1 MTRILTER
9 KTYFVDVILPLAL
22 RQFYT
27 YRVPFTIGDEVQV
40 GKRVIVQFG
49 KSKVYSAIVFSVHEK
64 APSNYQAKYIMSV
77 LDHVP
82 IVNDT
87 QLKHWQWISSYYM
100 CTIGEVMAS
109 ALPSGLKLASESLIQ
124 LNPDYDS
131 EQVPI
136 NDKEFLIVDALEI
149 HGSLTLVEVAKIVDQ
164 KTTFSLIKSMLEKGV
179 ITVTENLKSKFKPK
193 TVSCVR
199 LTKQAGNEERLKEIF
214 DQLSKAPKQLELLMG
229 YVTLSNRYQDDHS
242 EVLKRELQE
251 STSSSAGIIN
261 QLVKKEIL
269 ELYSKE
275 IGRLSMSSIN
285 AENGAQVQLT
295 VPQKKAF
302 EQIDKAHKSKDVVLL
317 HGITSSGKTEIYIK
331 LIQKILETGQQVLYL
346 LPEIAL
352 TAQIITRLRKHFGN
366 KVGVY
371 HSKFNENERVEVWN
385 SILGQSPSESDEK
398 FDIIIGAR
406 SALFLPFQNLGLV
419 IVDEEHENSFKQYSP
434 APRYH
439 ARDAAIYLAGLHKAK
454 TVLGTATPAIES
466 YYNAK
471 EGKYGFV
478 ELNSRYADMVL
489 PEIIPV
495 DLSEEHRKK
504 RIVSH
509 FSTKLIAE
517 MEKALNLSEQIILF
531 QNRRG
536 FSSFLECNTCNW
548 IPQCVNCDVT
558 LTYHKFNKRMQC
570 HYCGYAEETITRC
583 GACGNNDMQT
593 RGFGT
598 EMIEE
603 DLAETFPKAKVRR
616 MDLDSTRSKHAYSN
630 IISDFEEGV
639 IDILVGTQMVAK
651 GLDFDNVSV
660 VGILNADSMLNFPD
674 FRAHE
679 RAYQLMAQVGG
690 RSGRKK
696 KRGTVILQ
704 TFSKG
709 HPTINQVIN
718 NDYIGMYEDE
728 LRQRIQFRYPPF
740 YRIIDITLR
749 HRDAAKLD
757 QGAATLAT
765 QLREHFG
772 DRLLGPEYPHI
783 ARLRNMYNKV
793 MLLKIE
799 TSASIIKAKAQLAS
813 EIETFKLSKIGKSTR
828 VIVDVDPL

>member
-1 MTRILTER
+1 MTER
-9 KTYFVDVILPLAL
+9 KTYFADVILPLAL

-27 YRVPFTIGDEVQV
+27 YRVPHEMGDEVQV
-40 GKRVIVQFG
+40 GKRVVVQFG

-64 APSNYQAKYIMSV
+64 APSKYQAKYIMSV
-77 LDHVP
+77 LDREP
-82 IVNDT
+82 IVNST
-87 QLKHWQWISSYYM
+87 QLKHWQWISTYYM

-109 ALPSGLKLASESLIQ
+109 ALPSGLKLASESLIE

-149 HGSLTLVEVAKIVDQ
+149 HGSLNLGEVSKIIDQ
-164 KTTFSLIKSMLEKGV
+164 KTTIPLIKSMLDKGV
-179 ITVTENLKSKFKPK
+179 ITVTENLKKKFKPK
-193 TVSCVR
+193 TVACVR
-199 LTKQAGNEERLKEIF
+199 LAESANSEESLKVIF
-214 DQLSKAPKQLELLMG
+214 DQLGKAPKQLELLMG
-229 YVTLSNRYQDDHS
+229 YITLSNRYNEDQS
-242 EVLKRELQE
+242 EVLKLELLK
-251 STSSSAGIIN
+251 STQSSAGILS
-261 QLVKKEIL
+261 QLVKKKVLEI
-269 ELYSKE
+269 YHKE
-275 IGRLSMSSIN
+275 IGRLIMSSIA
-285 AENGAQVQLT
+285 AENGALIQLSD
-295 VPQKKAF
+295 PQKKALT
-302 EQIDKAHKSKDVVLL
+302 QINKAHKSNEVVLL
-317 HGITSSGKTEIYIK
+317 HGVTSSGKTEIYIK
-331 LIQKILETGQQVLYL
+331 LIQKVLEKGQQVLYL

-366 KVGVY
+366 RVGVY

-385 SILGQSPSESDEK
+385 SILGHSLSGDEN
-398 FDIIIGAR
+398 FEVIIGAR

-419 IVDEEHENSFKQYSP
+419 IIDEEHENSFKQYSP

-439 ARDAAIYLAGLHKAK
+439 ARAAAIYLAGLHRAK
-454 TVLGTATPAIES
+454 TVLGTATPAVES
-466 YYNAK
+466 YHNAK
-471 EGKYGFV
+471 SGKYGLV
-478 ELNSRYADMVL
+478 ELHSRYAGMVL
-489 PEIIPV
+489 PNIIPV

-504 RIVSH
+504 RIVSN
-509 FSTKLIAE
+509 FSAKLIEE
-517 MEKALNLSEQIILF
+517 MEKALSQSEQIILF

-558 LTYHKFNKRMQC
+558 LTYHKYDHKMKC
-570 HYCGYAEETITRC
+570 HYCGYSEDIVTRC
-583 GACGNNDMQT
+583 GACGNGDMQT

-603 DLAETFPKAKVRR
+603 DLAVTFPNAKVRR
-616 MDLDSTRSKHAYSN
+616 MDLDSTRSKHAYIK
-630 IISDFEEGV
+630 IITDFEDGA

-679 RAYQLMAQVGG
+679 RAYQLMAQVAG

-704 TFSKG
+704 SFSPA
-709 HPTINQVIN
+709 HPTIHQVLA

-728 LRQRIQFRYPPF
+728 LAQRDKFRYPPF
-740 YRIIDITLR
+740 FRIIDITLR

-757 QGAATLAT
+757 EGAKDLAVK
-765 QLREHFG
+765 LRKHFG

-783 ARLRNMYNKV
+783 ARIRNMYNKV

-799 TSASIIKAKAQLAS
+799 TPASIGKAKVQLAE
-813 EIETFKLSKIGKSTR
+813 EIEAFKLTKIGKSIR

>member
-1 MTRILTER
+1 M
-9 KTYFVDVILPLAL
+9 
-22 RQFYT
+22 
-27 YRVPFTIGDEVQV
+27 GDEVQV
-40 GKRVIVQFG
+40 GKRVVVQFG
-49 KSKVYSAIVFSVHEK
+49 KSKVYSAIVFSIHET
-64 APSNYQAKYIMSV
+64 APSNYQAKYILSV
-77 LDHVP
+77 LDSKP
-82 IVNDT
+82 IVNGT
-87 QLKHWQWISSYYM
+87 QLKHWQWISAYYM

-109 ALPSGLKLASESLIQ
+109 ALPSGLKLASESLIE
-124 LNPDYDS
+124 LNPEYNS

-149 HGSLTLVEVAKIVDQ
+149 HGSLNLGEVSKIIDQ
-164 KTTFSLIKSMLEKGV
+164 KITIPLIKSMLEKGV
-179 ITVTENLKSKFKPK
+179 ITVTEKLKKKFKPK

-199 LTKQAGNEERLKEIF
+199 LAKGVDNEEDLKVIF

-229 YVTLSNRYQDDHS
+229 YITMSNRYHTGPS
-242 EVLKRELQE
+242 EVLKLELLK
-251 STSSSAGIIN
+251 STSSSSGILN
-261 QLVKKEIL
+261 QLVKKEVL
-269 ELYSKE
+269 ELYNKE
-275 IGRLSMSSIN
+275 IGRLTMSSAN
-285 AENGAQVQLT
+285 AENGALVQLT
-295 VPQKKAF
+295 DPQKKSF
-302 EQIDKAHKSKDVVLL
+302 SQINKLHQTKEVVLL

-331 LIQKILETGQQVLYL
+331 LIQKVLGKGQQVLYL

-366 KVGVY
+366 RVGVY

-385 SILGQSPSESDEK
+385 SILGESPSGSDEN
-398 FDIIIGAR
+398 FDVIIGAR
-406 SALFLPFQNLGLV
+406 SALFLPFQHLGLV
-419 IVDEEHENSFKQYSP
+419 IIDEEHENSFKQYNP

-439 ARDAAIYLAGLHKAK
+439 ARDAAIYLAGLHGAK
-454 TVLGTATPAIES
+454 TVLGTATPAVES
-466 YYNAK
+466 YHNAIS
-471 EGKYGFV
+471 GKYGLV
-478 ELNSRYADMVL
+478 ELKIRYAGMVL

-509 FSTKLIAE
+509 FSAKLIEE
-517 MEKALNLSEQIILF
+517 MECALGLSEQIILF

-558 LTYHKFNKRMQC
+558 LTYHKYNHRMQC
-570 HYCGYAEETITRC
+570 HYCGYSEDIITKC
-583 GACGNNDMQT
+583 GACGNGDMQT

-603 DLAETFPKAKVRR
+603 DLAETFPNAKVRR
-616 MDLDSTRSKHAYSN
+616 MDLDSTRSKHAYSK
-630 IISDFEEGV
+630 IIGDFEEGA

-679 RAYQLMAQVGG
+679 RAYQLMAQVAG
-690 RSGRKK
+690 RAGRKK

-704 TFSKG
+704 TFSKS
-709 HPTINQVIN
+709 HPTIHQVLS
-718 NDYIGMYEDE
+718 NDYKGMYEDE
-728 LRQRIQFRYPPF
+728 LTQRIKFRYPPF
-740 YRIIDITLR
+740 FRIIDITLR
-749 HRDAAKLD
+749 HREASKLD
-757 QGAATLAT
+757 EGAKILAT

-783 ARLRNMYNKV
+783 ARVRNMYNKV

-799 TSASIIKAKAQLAS
+799 SPASIIKAKAQLAT
-813 EIETFKLSKIGKSTR
+813 EIEAFKLTKIGKSTR